1 MQEIENVKKVRE
13 KMHKER
19 AKMSQQQR
27 LQSLVAM
34 VKEAEAFAIENDVA
48 VKFPDVKEG
57 EQ

>member
-27 LQSLVAM
+27 LESLISM
-34 VKEAEAFAIENDVA
+34 VKKAEAFAIENDVA

>member
-13 KMHKER
+13 KMHKDR

-27 LQSLVAM
+27 LESLVAM
-34 VKEAEAFAIENDVA
+34 VKKAEAFAVENDVA
-48 VKFPDVKEG
+48 VKFPDVKED

>member
-13 KMHKER
+13 KMHKDR

-27 LQSLVAM
+27 LESLVAM
-34 VKEAEAFAIENDVA
+34 VKKAEAFAVENDVA